1 MKLSRNFN
9 LSEFTNSTAAR
20 INNINNDPPPHI
32 MAILA
37 TTASRME
44 DVRALLGN
52 HRFTITS
59 GYRSP
64 KLNKAIGGAP
74 NSQHMTGHAVDFIC
88 PEFGSPADIVAK
100 IKHSEI
106 PYDQVICEYYSKDK
120 PNSGWV
126 HISFTAQPRGQA
138 LWIDETGTRAF
149 A

>member
-32 MAILA
+32 LAILA

-52 HRFTITS
+52 HRITITS

-88 PEFGSPADIVAK
+88 PEFGSPAKIMQAIVDSA
-100 IKHSEI
+100 IE
-106 PYDQVICEYYSKDK
+106 YDQCVLEYASKTDPSK
-120 PNSGWV
+120 GWI
-126 HISFTAQPRGQA
+126 HISFCSKPRMQA
-138 LWIDETGTRAF
+138 LVIDESGTRNYA
-149 A
+149 